1 MRLPW
6 VDYPRKAGGVA
17 PSETQLNSILV
28 FRSAA
33 LGDFI
38 LATPALAAVRAHFPG
53 RRIVLLT
60 TTSAS
65 TKQRDKVA
73 AYAGASTALQRG
85 LPWTAMATPH
95 LLDETLVVPDLAS
108 RHGLRIARAALKGRR
123 FECAL
128 MLLDPASPWPGRLK
142 KWAML
147 KLVSGLAPVLGWH
160 ARGSFNGD
168 RPRLREQGLLG
179 HHVHGPMQ
187 FLREMKPPRTHSDA
201 EIRFDLRPDSAA
213 TAWAEAW
220 LQQHAVGRRVV
231 AVAPGSIQ
239 PHKRWPI
246 ERFEQLCTR
255 LLQRHADTVLVVL
268 GTPGDDELGGRLV
281 ALDPE
286 RVHNLAGRSSIAQ
299 SAALLARVALLVGND
314 GGAMHLGDA
323 MGARVVSIVPGL
335 EYPGSIEPW
344 HNQTWAVRHPI
355 ECAPCY
361 NFVECPLAHNRCMTD
376 LPVEAVLA
384 NCLTLLS
391 VASIDP
397 ATLPG
402 AG

>member
-1 MRLPW
+1 MSE
-6 VDYPRKAGGVA
+6 VAGAAVR
-17 PSETQLNSILV
+17 EILV

-38 LATPALAAVRAHFPG
+38 LATPALAAVRRQFPG

-65 TKQRDKVA
+65 KEQRAKVA
-73 AYAGASTALQRG
+73 AYAGNSPALQHS

-108 RHGLRIARAALKGRR
+108 RQGLRLARAQLRGRH

-128 MLLDPASPWPGRLK
+128 MLLDPASPWPGRVK

-147 KLVSGLAPVLGWH
+147 KWVTGGATVLGWR

-168 RPRLREQGLLG
+168 RERLRARSLLG

-187 FLREMKPPRTHSDA
+187 FLREMKPPRMHDA
-201 EIRFDLRPDSAA
+201 ADIRFDLRPGADAQC
-213 TAWAEAW
+213 WAQDWART
-220 LQQHAVGRRVV
+220 HAIGLRVV

-246 ERFEQLCTR
+246 ERFEALCR
-255 LLQRHADTVLVVL
+255 SLLDEFGDILLLVI
-268 GTPGDDELGGRLV
+268 GTPTDRELGQRLA
-281 ALDPE
+281 ALAP
-286 RVHNLAGRSSIAQ
+286 RRILNLAGESSIAQ
-299 SAALLARVALLVGND
+299 SAALLARCALLVGND

-335 EYPGSIEPW
+335 EFPDSIEPW
-344 HNQTWAVRHPI
+344 HNADRAVRHPVP
-355 ECAPCY
+355 CAPCY
-361 NFVECPLAHNRCMTD
+361 SFSHCPVAHNACMRE
-376 LPVEAVLA
+376 LPLEPVLHQCRRA
-384 NCLTLLS
+384 LTE
-391 VASIDP
+391 
-397 ATLPG
+397 
-402 AG
+402 